1 MFQQTPQQLQQI
13 QQQSLMSTNFTFTSS
28 RGHAPHFNQKQHH
41 QQQQQQLQQQQQIHP
56 QSLLDPSITPP
67 NDNNHG
73 NNFNPNAPI
82 MPLLAKPIQPPK
94 TTPLMM
100 FQPNQTPQP
109 LFPPHQNIPPTAQK
123 SVVNVDEVEKNLNN

>member
-1 MFQQTPQQLQQI
+1 MFQQTPQQLQFQQNQQI
-13 QQQSLMSTNFTFTSS
+13 QQQSLMSTNFTFTS

-41 QQQQQQLQQQQQIHP
+41 QQQQLQQQQQTHP
-56 QSLLDPSITPP
+56 QPLLDPSITPP

-82 MPLLAKPIQPPK
+82 LPLLAKPIQPPK
-94 TTPLMM
+94 ASPLMM

-109 LFPPHQNIPPTAQK
+109 LFPPNQNIPPTAQK
-123 SVVNVDEVEKNLNN
+123 SVLNVDEVE